1 MIQRPTVLIL
11 GAGASKPYGFPL
23 AGELRE
29 QILDGLAD
37 DDRPLARAITA
48 IEPTHQQD
56 VRDFFNKLRLSDA
69 PSVDAFLEGNKPQYV
84 DIGRLAIAG
93 QLLTQDYGDNR
104 FFPVD
109 IRRHWYRFLWNRL
122 HDEAS
127 VERLADNQVSVIT
140 FNYDLTLEY
149 YLEAVIENKY
159 NLTRDAAVKLR
170 RAAVPDLT
178 RDAAVKLRR
187 AAVPVIHLHG
197 ELRGTPRASQPPDKL
212 SAGVIRKTA
221 DQISIVHDPLAAHN
235 ERFERAREVIS
246 KAEVVCFLGFAFHAS
261 NVRRLQLSESL
272 PTHIPVYGSTFGLLA
287 GQEGIAKR
295 LVRENG
301 NVVVHSDDA
310 ETFLKRFEVLV

>member
-1 MIQRPTVLIL
+1 MIERPTVLIL

-37 DDRPLARAITA
+37 NDRPLARAITA

-69 PSVDAFLEGNKPQYV
+69 PSVDAFLEGNEPQYV
-84 DIGRLAIAG
+84 DIGKLAIAG

-104 FFPVD
+104 FFAANVKG
-109 IRRHWYRFLWNRL
+109 HWYRFLWNRL

-127 VERLADNQVSVIT
+127 VERLADNQVSLIT

-159 NLTRDAAVKLR
+159 N
-170 RAAVPDLT
+170 LT

-235 ERFERAREVIS
+235 ERFERARDASSGRVTSFQRPEWFVS
-246 KAEVVCFLGFAFHAS
+246 WASPSMPRMLGGCNCQSAYRGTSRCMEAPS
-261 NVRRLQLSESL
+261 DCWRVRRASQ
-272 PTHIPVYGSTFGLLA
+272 
-287 GQEGIAKR
+287 
-295 LVRENG
+295 
-301 NVVVHSDDA
+301 SDW
-310 ETFLKRFEVLV
+310 